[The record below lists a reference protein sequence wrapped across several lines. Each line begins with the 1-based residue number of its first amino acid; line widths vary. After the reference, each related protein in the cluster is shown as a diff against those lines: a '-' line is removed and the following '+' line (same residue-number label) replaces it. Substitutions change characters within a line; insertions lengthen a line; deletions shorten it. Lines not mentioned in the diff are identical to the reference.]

1 MVYTLLSAFVG
12 KVLLKEDLNFRKG
25 ISILLCTIGCG
36 LILLGLIST
45 VQFTQNENKDTRN
58 LYVYNETSREAIKN
72 ATDFHGNFQS
82 GNITCPNATLHMNS
96 ELPDITHQDQRNI
109 RTTTIQGLI
118 YGMFLC
124 AANGISSC
132 IAMYCSTKMK
142 DQVED
147 VLIFNFWYNLVSI
160 IISGTMMLTVEWHHL
175 TIPTRL
181 DDIIYTVIHALTTAS
196 GQLLWFALISFI
208 SFLAITMFVNAE
220 TIVKILCQYFIFP
233 ELQPIKGGLFDF
245 IGAIIIT
252 IGLIIPSVPEL
263 WQLYRGDKKS
273 EKSKD
278 SESTPLANHP
288 VE

>member
-1 MVYTLLSAFVG
+1 MVYTILSTLVG
-12 KVLLKEDLNFRKG
+12 KLLLKEDLNFRKG
-25 ISILLCTIGCG
+25 ISILLCIIGCG

-45 VQFTQNENKDTRN
+45 VQFTQNESKDTRH
-58 LYVYNETSREAIKN
+58 LHVYNESKDAIKN
-72 ATDFHGNFQS
+72 VTDYQGNFPS
-82 GNITCPNATLHMNS
+82 VNNTCTNAMLHMNS
-96 ELPDITHQDQRNI
+96 EQPDVIHQDQRNI

-118 YGMFLC
+118 YGLFLC
-124 AANGISSC
+124 AANGIFSC

-142 DQVED
+142 DHVED

-175 TIPTRL
+175 TIPTKL

-208 SFLAITMFVNAE
+208 SFLAITMFVNGE

-245 IGAIIIT
+245 VGAIIIT

-263 WQLYRGDKKS
+263 WQLYRRDKASDKS
-273 EKSKD
+273 ED
-278 SESTPLANHP
+278 SESTPLANNP